1 MFVVLGPLM
10 LVLAGI
16 GIYAVVAYGVA
27 QRKTEI
33 GVRQALGAT
42 PGRVVGQVMFETAR
56 VIAIGAIAGWTV
68 AYLFTR
74 VLLDLSGALMVLT
87 VVPLALGLV
96 AALACWLPASRAA
109 SAPVW
114 GALKNE

>member
-1 MFVVLGPLM
+1 
-10 LVLAGI
+10 
-16 GIYAVVAYGVA
+16 
-27 QRKTEI
+27 
-33 GVRQALGAT
+33 
-42 PGRVVGQVMFETAR
+42 
-56 VIAIGAIAGWTV
+56 
-68 AYLFTR
+68 